1 MNDRVSDLLA
11 RIRNAQL
18 RKAKELSMPSSNML
32 VAIAEILKKEGFV
45 EDYKVETD
53 KEGAKVLVIKL
64 KYDEG
69 RGAIVGLRR
78 ISKPGIRRYIGYRDI
93 KKVLGGLGITII
105 STPKGVMTGQ
115 MARKERVG
123 GELLCEVW

>member
-32 VAIAEILKKEGFV
+32 VAIVEILKKEGFV
-45 EDYKVETD
+45 EDLKVETD
-53 KEGAKVLVIKL
+53 KEGAKILTVKL

-78 ISKPGIRRYIGYRDI
+78 ISKPGIRRYLGYRDI
-93 KKVLGGLGITII
+93 RKVLGGLGITII

-123 GELLCEVW
+123 GELLCEIW